1 MNPLILAANELQAR
15 IERTLKL
22 EKTLEEK
29 VREEDAENE
38 RLRGMVQEINSSLV
52 MYSQQMREM
61 SQGIEKE
68 LNYNDE

>member
-1 MNPLILAANELQAR
+1 MNSLILAANELQVR

-22 EKTLEEK
+22 MKTLEEK

>member
-22 EKTLEEK
+22 VKTLEEK

-68 LNYNDE
+68 LNYNHE

>member
-1 MNPLILAANELQAR
+1 MNSLILAANELQAR

-22 EKTLEEK
+22 MKTLEEK

-68 LNYNDE
+68 LNYNHE

>member
-1 MNPLILAANELQAR
+1 MNSLILAANELQAR

-22 EKTLEEK
+22 MKTLEEK